1 MLRFKQFLIEYSFI
15 IEDKAND
22 FANRYMKIH
31 GEHEFVKNNPE
42 EARELFKKA
51 MAYTQGSDEAEF
63 LTRQFLQGTLKPGE
77 DDVSIRQSLGQW
89 RKAGQRNLTKG
100 KSIKGFNYDEL
111 IDFLGQYPELKVSK
125 SVTRAA
131 GEFEP
136 YKIGEMDLPGDVDT
150 LDATGKP
157 VKLPKGKKVQ
167 VHRFVTGDADTPE
180 DASKIS
186 KLRAQLK
193 KACPPG
199 SSWCVLNDDQYLKNY
214 SKGHGFFFYT
224 DESGLPVFAHG
235 YGDRGVVDPE
245 NRVLKRSTEVMR
257 STNPLISDHRGR
269 VLHKGQADMDLT
281 PDEIQKTLDDPDPNF
296 RKVIARQK
304 YGSLSD
310 EVIDRIMA
318 DKDPEVVR
326 SFVYGKGNLREKDV
340 KTLLQSSD
348 PSKRG
353 WGIDVS
359 TGSGNMDRMF
369 SADIE
374 SRRRNPW
381 RGQAPDLID
390 DEMFEKLLKDQ
401 AIENRGAL
409 ASREL
414 RLGNRYDRIQ
424 KLIDASERDA
434 ERYISATELPRHVAD
449 PAHFTIS
456 DDPTAV
462 EVRKRIYPHLHQQD
476 QLTALRKEK
485 NAETLQHILDTYIKK
500 KKTGKINELVSVAK
514 NENISDEIFDQL
526 FPQLTDD
533 MDDADKSFIRDTYS
547 SLSDDEIA
555 KRIKEYEAATSAMR
569 GHYQSPTELKR
580 LRRIH
585 DRVSGRTLSPLTPKA
600 QSTAPEISTEPTKN
614 TSTTSS
620 ISTKPPKVTPLK
632 GRDVTAKVAT
642 TLLDPTQ
649 PVVDATFAQVI
660 KAAPKLGKT
669 DILPASRSRIPG
681 PRPVAT
687 SIGYGLA
694 GIAGGLAGQYLV
706 EPAAEKAGVFN
717 AVERGTR
724 AALSKM
730 PDWAADVADKGFGAA
745 QVALDPLSA
754 MAPIFQQGLETKTK
768 QEVDA
773 AIKAGKPSQVRF
785 RGSKY

>member
-31 GEHEFVKNNPE
+31 AEHEFVKSNPE

-77 DDVSIRQSLGQW
+77 DDASIRQSLGQW

-136 YKIGEMDLPGDVDT
+136 YKIGEMELPGDVDT
-150 LDATGKP
+150 LDAAGKP
-157 VKLPKGKKVQ
+157 VKLPIGKKVQ
-167 VHRFVTGDADTPE
+167 VHRFVTGADDTPE

-199 SSWCVLNDDQYLKNY
+199 SSWCVLNDDEYLKKY

-235 YGDRGVVDPE
+235 YGDRGVVDPQ
-245 NRVLKRSTEVMR
+245 NRVLKKSTEVMR
-257 STNPLISDHRGR
+257 RTNPLISDNRGR
-269 VLHKGQADMDLT
+269 VLHKEPADMDLT
-281 PDEIQKTLDDPDPNF
+281 PDEIQKTLDDPDPKF

-310 EVIDRIMA
+310 EVMDRIMA
-318 DKDPEVVR
+318 DKDPDVVR
-326 SFVYGKGNLREKDV
+326 AFVYGKGNLREKDV

-348 PSKRG
+348 PSKRN
-353 WGIDVS
+353 WGIAAS
-359 TGSGNMDRMF
+359 TDASGLDRLR

-381 RGQAPDLID
+381 RDQAPDLID

-401 AIENRGAL
+401 AIENRRAV
-409 ASREL
+409 ADREL

-434 ERYISATELPRHVAD
+434 ESYISSTELPRHVAD

-462 EVRKRIYPHLHQQD
+462 EIRKRMYPHLHSLE
-476 QLTALRKEK
+476 QLRTLSKEK
-485 NAETLQHILDTYIKK
+485 NEETLQHILDTYIKN
-500 KKTGKINELVSVAK
+500 KKTGKTNELISVAK
-514 NENISDEIFDQL
+514 NENISDEIFDKL
-526 FPQLTDD
+526 LPQFTDD
-533 MDDADKSFIRDTYS
+533 MDDAEKSFIRNKYS

-555 KRIKEYEAATSAMR
+555 KRIKEYEASTSTIR
-569 GHYQSPTELKR
+569 GQSPTELKR
-580 LRRIH
+580 LRRIY

-620 ISTKPPKVTPLK
+620 ISTEPPKVTPLK

-649 PVVDATFAQVI
+649 PVVDATVAQAINV
-660 KAAPKLGKT
+660 APKLGKT

-694 GIAGGLAGQYLV
+694 GIAGGLAGEYLV
-706 EPAAEKAGVFN
+706 KPAAEKAGVFN

-724 AALSKM
+724 AGLSRM

-785 RGSKY
+785 RGPKY